1 MFNTE
6 SRHLLNLS
14 IYNALDCIPENFS
27 LKNFPGGAC
36 IRNSPEK
43 CAIHSPHG
51 RYCAHIATVYYISR
65 LPLSQNPLSALC
77 TNSSLHN
84 CLYSV
89 SYKHISWPIKAS
101 VKWGIINRVS
111 TRNDLAGSCF
121 LQVCEIAKLDSHGSS
136 AFTSI
141 GEHVM
146 SRPLIAIQ
154 TCNLTLFSCCL

>member
-1 MFNTE
+1 MHQIASQRTSVSKIFLEGHASETPQK
-6 SRHLLNLS
+6 SAPFTVLM
-14 IYNALDCIPENFS
+14 
-27 LKNFPGGAC
+27 GA
-36 IRNSPEK
+36 IVP
-43 CAIHSPHG
+43 I
-51 RYCAHIATVYYISR
+51 
-65 LPLSQNPLSALC
+65 LPLYTISLGYLYHKILCLPLC

-111 TRNDLAGSCF
+111 TRNDLAGSCV

>member
-65 LPLSQNPLSALC
+65 LPLSQNPLSAPVHKFL
-77 TNSSLHN
+77 TSQLSL
-84 CLYSV
+84 L
-89 SYKHISWPIKAS
+89 S
-101 VKWGIINRVS
+101 VKQ
-111 TRNDLAGSCF
+111 THLLANQSKC
-121 LQVCEIAKLDSHGSS
+121 
-136 AFTSI
+136 
-141 GEHVM
+141 
-146 SRPLIAIQ
+146 
-154 TCNLTLFSCCL
+154 

>member
-1 MFNTE
+1 M
-6 SRHLLNLS
+6 HQ
-14 IYNALDCIPENFS
+14 
-27 LKNFPGGAC
+27 
-36 IRNSPEK
+36 
-43 CAIHSPHG
+43 
-51 RYCAHIATVYYISR
+51 IASQRTSVSKIFLEGHASETPQKSAPFTVLMGTIVPI
-65 LPLSQNPLSALC
+65 LPLYTISLGYLYHKILCLPLC

-121 LQVCEIAKLDSHGSS
+121 LQGCEIAKLDSHGSS

>member
-1 MFNTE
+1 M
-6 SRHLLNLS
+6 
-14 IYNALDCIPENFS
+14 
-27 LKNFPGGAC
+27 GA
-36 IRNSPEK
+36 IVP
-43 CAIHSPHG
+43 I
-51 RYCAHIATVYYISR
+51 
-65 LPLSQNPLSALC
+65 LPLYTISLGYLYHKILCLPLC

-101 VKWGIINRVS
+101 FKWGIINRVS

-154 TCNLTLFSCCL
+154 TCNLTFIFGYANEVETKEKEKFLTSDKKLTTTYT